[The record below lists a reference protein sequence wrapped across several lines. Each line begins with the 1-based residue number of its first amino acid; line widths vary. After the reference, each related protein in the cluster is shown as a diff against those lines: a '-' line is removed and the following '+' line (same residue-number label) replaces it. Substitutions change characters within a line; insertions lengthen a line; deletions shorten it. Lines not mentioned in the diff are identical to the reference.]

1 MYIVN
6 FEDGA
11 LVGMAMNALEAF
23 FLPMGNAMRGRKVRK
38 AEVPTICV
46 GNIAVGGTGK
56 TPHTEMILD
65 LLQRSDDWAYR
76 NIAVLSRG
84 YKRKSRGFQQV
95 TRDGT
100 ARLYGDEPLQIKK
113 KFPAVTVAV
122 DKDRIEGCNF
132 LCHPDLLAQSKKAR
146 KCLDKDLQI
155 TAEM

>member
-1 MYIVN
+1 MVIDKIILFPYWLTLKLRHVL
-6 FEDGA
+6 FDSG
-11 LVGMAMNALEAF
+11 V
-23 FLPMGNAMRGRKVRK
+23 RKVRK

-100 ARLYGDEPLQIKK
+100 ARLYGD
-113 KFPAVTVAV
+113 
-122 DKDRIEGCNF
+122 
-132 LCHPDLLAQSKKAR
+132 
-146 KCLDKDLQI
+146 
-155 TAEM
+155 